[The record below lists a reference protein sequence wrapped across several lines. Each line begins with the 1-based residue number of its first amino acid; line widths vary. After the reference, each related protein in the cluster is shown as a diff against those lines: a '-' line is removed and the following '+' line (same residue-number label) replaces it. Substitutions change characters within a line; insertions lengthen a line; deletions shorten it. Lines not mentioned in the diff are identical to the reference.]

1 MTVQAMLLRASDGCD
16 LHGVHL
22 PAPAGA
28 APALLLLH
36 SANQTHRT
44 MLPLAEAV
52 CDLAEVTALDLRGFG
67 ASRCP
72 DPAAHTWDR
81 LAEDV
86 LDWARSVR
94 ERRGADTEVVVAG
107 FALGASVAIRAAARA
122 EQGGHRAGAVQGGA
136 TDRPAPAIGGAR
148 IDALVLLAP
157 HHRPGEPVTEQA
169 AARNSALADQIELD
183 GAEAVLEPWLRSLPD
198 RLAEPLRRDIAVADP
213 ASLVASFRGLTSEN
227 PLADPAVVVRAGR
240 HTHRVLVVPGDDASH
255 PAEVGVDVAKLL
267 GDAGAQVR
275 LAQVL
280 AGVAQPSAETWS
292 AAVAGPMRTALA
304 ENGALSKNG
313 GNV

>member
-1 MTVQAMLLRASDGCD
+1 MTVRAMQLRASDGCD

-72 DPAAHTWDR
+72 VPAAHTWDR

-107 FALGASVAIRAAARA
+107 FALGASVAIRAATRA
-122 EQGGHRAGAVQGGA
+122 EQDGHRAGAVQDTA
-136 TDRPAPAIGGAR
+136 APAIGGAR
-148 IDALVLLAP
+148 IDALALLAP

-169 AARNSALADQIELD
+169 VARNRALADQIERD

-198 RLAEPLRRDIAVADP
+198 RLAEPLRRDIALADP

-240 HTHRVLVVPGDDASH
+240 HTRRALVVPGDDASH
-255 PAEVGVDVAKLL
+255 PAEAGVDVAKLL
-267 GDAGAQVR
+267 GEAADVE

-292 AAVAGPMRTALA
+292 AAVAGPMRTALSKH
-304 ENGALSKNG
+304 GALSEHG
-313 GNV
+313 GNL